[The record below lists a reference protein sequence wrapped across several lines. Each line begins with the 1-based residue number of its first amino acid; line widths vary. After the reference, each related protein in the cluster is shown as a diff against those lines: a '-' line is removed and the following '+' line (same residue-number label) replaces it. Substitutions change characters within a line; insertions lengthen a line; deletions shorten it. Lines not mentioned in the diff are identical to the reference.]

1 MFDVADVQTSAV
13 RAEWGAFLH
22 RHHRCS
28 SVRRGVE
35 WSRPCTTELTD
46 ASRQVSATAQQIAA
60 AAGTLADLAG
70 NLEATA
76 ATTRE
81 RN

>member
-1 MFDVADVQTSAV
+1 LRYREDVARAV
-13 RAEWGAFLH
+13 VLR
-22 RHHRCS
+22 
-28 SVRRGVE
+28 VE
-35 WSRPCTTELTD
+35 EQLTD
-46 ASRQVSATAQQIAA
+46 ASRQVSATAQIDA

-81 RN
+81 HY